1 MRTVAVAVVALL
13 LLLVPVASGVASE
26 TSASSVV
33 LDRTV
38 SAASDP
44 GSVLA
49 RALLVPHADDAFV
62 DGSASIEAAGTS
74 GLETGSGVIGRLFLV
89 GLVVALLVGVAARV
103 RRRFSTSPPHE
114 LRSLALRGY
123 LRMDPVTPRRGVRED
138 WTMVPLRPADDR
150 LTAREA
156 AWYGATFTVGMAPT
170 TCSLRTCRGHRAPP
184 VGGAGPATAAG
195 SVAVGASVAMG
206 ALVVTAAAGAETGAA
221 DGAHWSSLR
230 QFVMP
235 RMSARSKR
243 TGSSSWS

>member
-1 MRTVAVAVVALL
+1 VRTVAVTAVALL

-49 RALLVPHADDAFV
+49 RALLGPHADDAFV

-114 LRSLALRGY
+114 LRSLA
-123 LRMDPVTPRRGVRED
+123 PRRGVRED

-170 TCSLRTCRGHRAPP
+170 MWSDVQPP
-184 VGGAGPATAAG
+184 DLPRPPRSAGGWGG
-195 SVAVGASVAMG
+195 SG
-206 ALVVTAAAGAETGAA
+206 
-221 DGAHWSSLR
+221 DGGWFSGGWG
-230 QFVMP
+230 F
-235 RMSARSKR
+235 
-243 TGSSSWS
+243 GSDGGSGCDGGGGGGDGGC

>member
-13 LLLVPVASGVASE
+13 LLLVPVAPGVASE
-26 TSASSVV
+26 TSASAVV

-170 TCSLRTCRGHRAPP
+170 MWSDVQPP
-184 VGGAGPATAAG
+184 DLPRPPRSDGGWGG
-195 SVAVGASVAMG
+195 SG
-206 ALVVTAAAGAETGAA
+206 
-221 DGAHWSSLR
+221 DGGWFSGGWG
-230 QFVMP
+230 F
-235 RMSARSKR
+235 
-243 TGSSSWS
+243 GSDGGSGCDGGGGGGDGGC